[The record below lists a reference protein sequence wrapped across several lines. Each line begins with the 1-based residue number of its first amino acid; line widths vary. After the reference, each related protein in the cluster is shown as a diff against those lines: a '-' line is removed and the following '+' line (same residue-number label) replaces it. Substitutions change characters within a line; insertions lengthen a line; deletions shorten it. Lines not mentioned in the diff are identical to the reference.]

1 MSRKIQQIN
10 EIVTEIK
17 KEKVEIEDMPVIIQ
31 TIQSNTFPITIK
43 QEHEENFELAI
54 PDDNDDDYGEIEVL
68 DEFIEEV
75 KKMSPIK
82 IKAEI
87 KSEAVIKEEPEEPS
101 ISNKRLQIMF
111 EKGQKIVPPSKIKNE
126 ELKIKEEPEDDLV
139 TEIQP
144 KKMNLR
150 GVRINLS
157 KILGTKVNKPKPNP
171 NIKHDTS
178 LIEVPNCFNASER
191 PFKCKKCP
199 LSFKLRRDLT
209 THRAIH
215 KKADFWCRKCG
226 QKFRFQA
233 SYLSHDCD
241 FWCNICGKSISNKAN
256 LKIHLS
262 YVHGIGQAKLFTCD
276 LCGTTYKSKRNI
288 DTHMKNHMESTPFT
302 CAICSKGFSHAGAL
316 KIHMWNHRDLVN
328 CEICKKKFKPRS
340 LYYHIKRCRMMHD
353 EQHVDMFIEET
364 NVIKV
369 ENVKYKVVQPQPVY
383 IIKIKDDDDGKM
395 KI

>member
-1 MSRKIQQIN
+1 MPRKSHPIPQI
-10 EIVTEIK
+10 ITEIK
-17 KEKVEIEDMPVIIQ
+17 EEKEEIVEKPVIIQ
-31 TIQSNTFPITIK
+31 TIQTISHPVTIK

-54 PDDNDDDYGEIEVL
+54 PEVEDDDYGEIEVL

-75 KKMSPIK
+75 KKMSPVK
-82 IKAEI
+82 I
-87 KSEAVIKEEPEEPS
+87 KSEIKIEPVIKEEPEEFIP
-101 ISNKRLQIMF
+101 
-111 EKGQKIVPPSKIKNE
+111 VTKIKNE
-126 ELKIKEEPEDDLV
+126 ELKIKEEPEESLV
-139 TEIQP
+139 TEVQP
-144 KKMNLR
+144 KRMNLR
-150 GVRINLS
+150 GVKINLN
-157 KILGTKVNKPKPNP
+157 KILGTKAPKPKSNP
-171 NIKHDTS
+171 NIKPDTS
-178 LIEVPNCFNASER
+178 SIEVPNCFNTSER

-199 LSFKLRRDLT
+199 LSFKVRRDLT

-233 SYLSHDCD
+233 SFLSHDCD

-353 EQHVDMFIEET
+353 ENAVDMFIQEPE
-364 NVIKV
+364 VIKR
-369 ENVKYKVVQPQPVY
+369 ENIKYKVIQPQPVY
-383 IIKIKDDDDGKM
+383 IIKIKDEDLKKKNM
-395 KI
+395 

>member
-1 MSRKIQQIN
+1 MSRRSQKTD
-10 EIVTEIK
+10 EIITEIK
-17 KEKVEIEDMPVIIQ
+17 EEKEEIEDKSVIIQ
-31 TIQSNTFPITIK
+31 TIQSNIFPVTIK
-43 QEHEENFELAI
+43 QENEENFELEI
-54 PDDNDDDYGEIEVL
+54 PYDDDDDDYGEIEVL
-68 DEFIEEV
+68 DEFVEEV

-82 IKAEI
+82 IKTEI
-87 KSEAVIKEEPEEPS
+87 KTELVVKEEPEDPS
-101 ISNKRLQIMF
+101 INIKSPY
-111 EKGQKIVPPSKIKNE
+111 KGLIPATKIKIE
-126 ELKIKEEPEDDLV
+126 EPKIKEELEDDLV

-157 KILGTKVNKPKPNP
+157 KILGTRVSKPKPNP
-171 NIKHDTS
+171 NIKHDTAS
-178 LIEVPNCFNASER
+178 IEVPNCFNASER

-199 LSFKLRRDLT
+199 LSFKQRRDLT

-328 CEICKKKFKPRS
+328 CEFCKKKFKPRS

-353 EQHVDMFIEET
+353 ENHVDMYIEEPE
-364 NVIKV
+364 VFKL
-369 ENVKYKVVQPQPVY
+369 ENIKYKVVEPQPVY
-383 IIKIKDDDDGKM
+383 IIKNIKVDDENM
-395 KI
+395 KKKKN